1 MAEFAQDHSKSPP
14 PSGPLEAFLRR
25 FARFSYGIVVLLV
38 YVLASAALG
47 LALAPVL
54 WGWHR
59 LWGKFPVLPRPE
71 ARCDVHRK
79 VTTRELDTV
88 E

>member
-1 MAEFAQDHSKSPP
+1 MSEFAKDHSKSPP
-14 PSGPLEAFLRR
+14 PSGRLEALLRR
-25 FARFSYGIVVLLV
+25 FARVSYGVVVLLI

-59 LWGKFPVLPRPE
+59 FVGLGAAWPPVIAIASL
-71 ARCDVHRK
+71 
-79 VTTRELDTV
+79 
-88 E
+88 